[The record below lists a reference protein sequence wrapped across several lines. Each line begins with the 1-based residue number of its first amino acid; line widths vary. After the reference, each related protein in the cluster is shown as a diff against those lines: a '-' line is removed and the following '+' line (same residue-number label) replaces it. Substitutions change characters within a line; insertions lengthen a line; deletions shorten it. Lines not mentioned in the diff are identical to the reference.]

1 MPTNAHAVTRMTVA
15 QAAEA
20 LDVSP
25 QTMRRYSWEFRNYLS
40 ADATPDPGGTRFY
53 SPDDIQ
59 ILGYARRQLLAG
71 ETYERTCE
79 YLETVSLDPIPEAT
93 PNASPG
99 VDLAPLQS
107 AVSAV
112 FVNLDRIDQTLQS
125 ALTQATTDRHTLI
138 QLAAD
143 VDKVKDAQS
152 RRRPDA
158 VIALLW
164 FGAGFAL
171 ALVAIYL
178 FTLMR

>member
-1 MPTNAHAVTRMTVA
+1 MPTNAHAVTKLTVA
-15 QAAEA
+15 QAAET

-138 QLAAD
+138 ELSAQLETL
-143 VDKVKDAQS
+143 KDDRIKPLAYIL
-152 RRRPDA
+152 A
-158 VIALLW
+158 FALGVVIALVAV
-164 FGAGFAL
+164 GL
-171 ALVAIYL
+171 AS
-178 FTLMR
+178 FLMR

>member
-1 MPTNAHAVTRMTVA
+1 MPANPLTVSQVAA
-15 QAAEA
+15 Q
-20 LDVSP
+20 LQLSP
-25 QTMRRYSWEFRNYLS
+25 
-40 ADATPDPGGTRFY
+40 AIDATPDPGGTRFY

-125 ALTQATTDRHTLI
+125 ALTRTATDHNTLLN
-138 QLAAD
+138 LAAD
-143 VDKVKDAQS
+143 LDKVKDAQA